1 VTVPQPAHFVIGG
14 KPAQV
19 GQFPWAVLALRSDG
33 TSCGGTL
40 LSDRWVLSAAHCHE
54 EGVRINKVR
63 VGVTKVEGGE
73 QDTYRIRGRSGR
85 IRVGNPRVMEVGRS
99 IVHPKYS
106 RDSHGVTL
114 NDLVLLE
121 LKTRVSFGALV
132 QPICLPPGEELNK
145 GLSTVMGWGAA
156 YNNDLSLPHVSS
168 QNHLQWVDLDL
179 LSDTECAVAYKNLA
193 GQGDTGIT
201 NLLNMK

>member
-1 VTVPQPAHFVIGG
+1 M
-14 KPAQV
+14 
-19 GQFPWAVLALRSDG
+19 
-33 TSCGGTL
+33 
-40 LSDRWVLSAAHCHE
+40 
-54 EGVRINKVR
+54 R
-63 VGVTKVEGGE
+63 VGDPQVVE
-73 QDTYRIRGRSGR
+73 IR
-85 IRVGNPRVMEVGRS
+85 RS

-121 LKTRVSFGALV
+121 LKTPVRFGALL

-156 YNNDLSLPHVSS
+156 YNNDLSHPHVSS
-168 QNHLQWVDLDL
+168 QNHLQWVELDL

-193 GQGDTGIT
+193 GLADSGIT